1 MLMQVGIEELTQAIV
16 RDLQI
21 EHVDVLQAVK
31 ATSMDKATEIW
42 CECIDD
48 DELEDQE
55 DAIAGDSNP
64 EIAKKTYQD
73 KPTLFFVKIQSK
85 KLKASLMSKNDI
97 KIAKQMVKDKVIK
110 ITKLF

>member
-31 ATSMDKATEIW
+31 ATSMGKATEIW
-42 CECIDD
+42 CECIDE

-64 EIAKKTYQD
+64 EMAKKTYQA
-73 KPTLFFVKIQSK
+73 KPTLFFVKVQGE
-85 KLKASLMSKNDI
+85 KLKASMMSKNDI
-97 KIAKQMVKDKVIK
+97 KIAKQMAKDKVIK